1 MHYRKETNLLKI
13 LLILALLYQPF
24 ITLADAEISDPK
36 ATPAFADAKI
46 MGKCSGLYN
55 FLAVLYQTQRNKNN
69 VQGAIEESD
78 NWRAATKGALYE
90 AGFDK
95 VKVTIISD
103 SLIEEERER
112 LMTLMKSTPK
122 YVTEDIDTSLKTC
135 GENMQAYQ
143 NYRNKMQAQ

>member
-1 MHYRKETNLLKI
+1 LLKV
-13 LLILALLYQPF
+13 LLISALLYQPF
-24 ITLADAEISDPK
+24 IALADAENSDPK

-55 FLAVLYQTQRNKNN
+55 FMAVLYQTQRNKSN

-78 NWRAATKGALYE
+78 SWRAATNGALYE

-135 GENMQAYQ
+135 GEHMQAYEH
-143 NYRNKMQAQ
+143 YRNKMEAINQTK